1 MSDKVSGTGE
11 NDPSEELWQFPCQ
24 FMFKAMAYAHEGVE
38 DEIVAVIQSFVPGD
52 YTPKLNPSR
61 TGKYVS
67 VSVTFTATS
76 KQQLDEI
83 YLAVNKLDSVKVCL

>member
-1 MSDKVSGTGE
+1 MSDKVSDTGDK
-11 NDPSEELWQFPCQ
+11 DPSEELWQFPCQ
-24 FMFKAMAYAHEGVE
+24 FMFKAMAFAQAGVE
-38 DEIVAVIQSFVPGD
+38 DEIVAVIQRFVPGD

-61 TGKYVS
+61 TGKYVA

-83 YLAVNKLDSVKVCL
+83 YLAVNALDCVKVCL